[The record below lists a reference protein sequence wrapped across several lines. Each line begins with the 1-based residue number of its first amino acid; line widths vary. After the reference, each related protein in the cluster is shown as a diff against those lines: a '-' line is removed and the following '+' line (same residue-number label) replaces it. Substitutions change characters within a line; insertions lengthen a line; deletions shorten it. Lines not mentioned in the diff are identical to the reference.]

1 MKELAVMALGELG
14 GDGALPALKSF
25 WADESQMR
33 LSRRVREET
42 LVALHRQGEKAPL
55 ESHLKDSRAE
65 ADKLLKAET
74 TDFKEEGIDRLF
86 SLGLLFTR
94 LKRYAEA
101 AAVYHELIAA
111 VDQYKLDKARE
122 ANLFTTYYN
131 LACLSALGGDR
142 AKAVEWLE
150 KAVRAGFTDRA
161 WIRKDRD
168 LDSIRG
174 EAGYKKILENDS
186 LFEKKPDDIPPADK

>member
-1 MKELAVMALGELG
+1 
-14 GDGALPALKSF
+14 
-25 WADESQMR
+25 
-33 LSRRVREET
+33 
-42 LVALHRQGEKAPL
+42 VALHRQGDKAPL
-55 ESHLKDSRAE
+55 EAHLLDSRTN

-74 TDFKEEGIDRLF
+74 TDIKEEGIDQLF

-94 LKRYAEA
+94 LKRYPEA
-101 AAVYHELIAA
+101 TAVYLELIAA
-111 VDQYKLDKARE
+111 VEKHKLDKARE
-122 ANLFTTYYN
+122 ANIATTYYN

-150 KAVRAGFTDRA
+150 KGVRAGFTDRA

-174 EAGYKKILENDS
+174 EAGYKKILENDG
-186 LFEKKPDDIPPADK
+186 LFEKKTDEPPPADK